1 MMGYDR
7 AITMFSP
14 DGRLLQVEYAKKTV
28 KLGNT
33 AIGMVCNDGVLL
45 VTDKRIADQLIVA
58 EAVEK
63 VFQIDEHMI
72 STAAGIIS
80 DGRVL
85 IERGQTKAQQYKVT
99 YDSPVDVLSVVK
111 DIADLKQM
119 CTQSGGLRPFGVVL
133 LLAGVDQTGA
143 TLYKTDPTG
152 IYNQYKATAIGE
164 GEDEAKEILRDEYD
178 PSMTI
183 DEGLELS
190 VKILKETL
198 SEKLEPKRIDTA
210 YVTTEEERMEK
221 FSEDKIK
228 DVLDEV

>member
-1 MMGYDR
+1 
-7 AITMFSP
+7 
-14 DGRLLQVEYAKKTV
+14 
-28 KLGNT
+28 
-33 AIGMVCNDGVLL
+33 
-45 VTDKRIADQLIVA
+45 
-58 EAVEK
+58 
-63 VFQIDEHMI
+63 
-72 STAAGIIS
+72 
-80 DGRVL
+80 
-85 IERGQTKAQQYKVT
+85 
-99 YDSPVDVLSVVK
+99 
-111 DIADLKQM
+111 M

-228 DVLDEV
+228 EVLDEV